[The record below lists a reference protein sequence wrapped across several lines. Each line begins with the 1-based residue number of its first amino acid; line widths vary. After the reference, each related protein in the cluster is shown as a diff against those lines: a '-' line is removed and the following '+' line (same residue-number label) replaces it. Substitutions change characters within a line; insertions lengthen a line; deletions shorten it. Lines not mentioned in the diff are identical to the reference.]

1 MVGPFFKHC
10 HSLPIAF
17 PRHKAIDTSS
27 YHQTEHSPVNPTP
40 NTCPTIPKVET
51 EEHHSPPP
59 VAAKVP
65 VTQDVEIID
74 LTDDVDDS
82 DDESPE
88 PHKLASKPATVTA
101 SPARSR
107 SFLAV
112 SHACFSTRSGTL
124 TIDRERIPTI
134 ENDIPMTESS
144 SEYVVDD
151 VLPDLSTPAHGPPTG
166 NIPLRG
172 TWKRAQDRDDA
183 LRTTRDPY
191 DRPRCIFANES
202 HGILSVSMRGFVDS
216 LSWGGARF
224 DVLDGFWSFH
234 LLSDL

>member
-1 MVGPFFKHC
+1 MVGPFSKHC

-17 PRHKAIDTSS
+17 PRRKAIDTSS
-27 YHQTEHSPVNPTP
+27 HHQTEHTPVYS
-40 NTCPTIPKVET
+40 CPIIPKVEND
-51 EEHHSPPP
+51 EHHSPPP
-59 VAAKVP
+59 PVATKAP

-74 LTDDVDDS
+74 LTDDVDNS
-82 DDESPE
+82 DDASPE
-88 PHKLASKPATVTA
+88 PPKLASKPATVTA

-124 TIDRERIPTI
+124 TIDRERRPTI

-151 VLPDLSTPAHGPPTG
+151 VLPELSTPVHGPLAE

-183 LRTTRDPY
+183 LRITRDPY
-191 DRPRCIFANES
+191 DRPRYIFANES
-202 HGILSVSMRGFVDS
+202 HGIMSVSMRGFVDS
-216 LSWGGARF
+216 LSWAEPRF
-224 DVLDGFWSFH
+224 DILDGFR
-234 LLSDL
+234 